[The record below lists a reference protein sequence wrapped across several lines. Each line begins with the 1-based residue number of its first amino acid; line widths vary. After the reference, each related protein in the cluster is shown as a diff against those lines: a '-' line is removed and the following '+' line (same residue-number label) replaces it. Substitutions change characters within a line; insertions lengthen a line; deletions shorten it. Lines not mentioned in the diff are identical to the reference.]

1 MDIRST
7 PLDRADPLPLW
18 AQLRDHLGR
27 RIGAGEFEDDAFPS
41 EHALQVEYDVSRHTV
56 RQALRELRTQGLITV
71 RRGRGVSV
79 RPVPIEQ
86 PLGALYSLFQSVE
99 QAGLSQR
106 SVVRCL
112 DERADGV
119 IAARLGLEESTPLVY
134 VERLRCAGE
143 TPLAVD
149 RAWMPAAH
157 TRDLLHADFSHTG
170 LYVQLRQRCG
180 IQVTAGN
187 EHLQAAMPS
196 AAERELLQ
204 LPETE
209 AALRIHRLGLVE
221 HHPFEWRTT
230 LVRGDQFAVSAQWS
244 PHRGYALDVA
254 AFADTSPA
262 VVLHP

>member
-1 MDIRST
+1 MDTRST

-18 AQLRDHLGR
+18 AQLRDHLGK
-27 RIGAGEFEDDAFPS
+27 RIGAGEFEDEAFPS

-99 QAGLSQR
+99 QAGLTQR
-106 SVVRCL
+106 SIVRCL

-119 IAARLGLEESTPLVY
+119 IAARLGLEESTPLMHL
-134 VERLRCAGE
+134 ERLRLADE
-143 TPLAVD
+143 VPLAID
-149 RAWMPAAH
+149 RAWMPAEHA
-157 TRDLLHADFSHTG
+157 RALLKADFSHTG
-170 LYVQLRQRCG
+170 LYVQLRQRAG
-180 IQVTAGN
+180 IRVTAGN
-187 EHLQAAMPS
+187 EHLQAVMPS
-196 AAERELLQ
+196 GAERELLE
-204 LPETE
+204 LPETD

-221 HHPFEWRTT
+221 DSPFEWRTT

-244 PHRGYALDVA
+244 PYRDYALDVA
-254 AFADTSPA
+254 ALADISSTVAPR
-262 VVLHP
+262 L

>member
-1 MDIRST
+1 M
-7 PLDRADPLPLW
+7 W
-18 AQLRDHLGR
+18 AQLRDHLSR
-27 RIGAGEFEDDAFPS
+27 RIEAGEFEGTPFPS
-41 EHALQVEYDVSRHTV
+41 EHTLQAEYDVSRHTV
-56 RQALRELRTQGLITV
+56 RQALRDLRTQGLITV

-99 QAGLSQR
+99 QSGLNQR

-134 VERLRCAGE
+134 IERLRWASE

-149 RAWMPAAH
+149 RAWMPAAYA
-157 TRDLLHADFSHTG
+157 RALLQADFSHTS
-170 LYVQLRQRCG
+170 LYLQLQQRCG
-180 IQVTAGN
+180 IQVTAGH

-196 AAERELLQ
+196 TAERKLLEL
-204 LPETE
+204 PSDE
-209 AALRIHRLGLVE
+209 AALRIHRLGLTE
-221 HHPFEWRTT
+221 SRPFEWRTT

-244 PHRGYALDVA
+244 PHHDYALDIASFTDMNRIPVP
-254 AFADTSPA
+254 FG
-262 VVLHP
+262 